1 MSDPQQLA
9 SFSPTVRGA
18 ISRRVILSAVV
29 ATVCV
34 VLANLIALQNPARIV
49 LSQSADHSLSPLTK
63 NVLGALTNDVRAV
76 VLFDRQAD
84 LFEPVKNLLTE
95 YERKSPRLKLEL
107 IDLAREPARAEEV
120 QQQLQMPLNSPENRV
135 IFAANNSAKAI
146 SESELSI
153 LDFSEFIDTR
163 EARRTHFAGEK
174 LFTSA
179 IVAVTEGRHTK
190 VGFVTGHGE
199 HKASDTGGQ
208 WGYSKFSN
216 ILQQKGLLLHEIP
229 LAGTNSIPADCRL
242 LIIAGPRTPYSR
254 DELAKLR
261 EFVGTG
267 GSLFTLFNFYS
278 LQRPTGLEKF
288 LADYDF
294 EIGFNQVS
302 DSKNEQSGQGGLLL
316 VDDLGSHPIT
326 KPILG
331 SRLQLLLP
339 RSVGIPEAENDE
351 SPTVSILAHSSDAGQ
366 AVGQIRDNKGTVEM
380 EGKIPLIAAKLHA
393 NDGQPPARL
402 VVAGDSL
409 FLGNSAIEAGAN
421 RDFAS
426 LAVNWLLEREHL
438 LAIAPRTVTE
448 YRIDLSRAEMT
459 SITWLLLLV
468 LPSGTLGLGLLW
480 WRRQMKRS

>member
-1 MSDPQQLA
+1 MSDPQKIA
-9 SFSPTVRGA
+9 SFSPNVRGA
-18 ISRRVILSAVV
+18 ISRRVILAAVI
-29 ATVCV
+29 ATICV
-34 VLANLIALQNPARIV
+34 VLANLLSLQNPARIV

-63 NVLGALTNDVRAV
+63 KVLGALTNDVRAV

-135 IFAANNSAKAI
+135 IFTANNSAKAI

-163 EARRTHFAGEK
+163 EARRTHFTGEK

-179 IVAVTEGRHTK
+179 IVSVTEGRHTK

-199 HKASDTGGQ
+199 HKASDNGGQ
-208 WGYSKFSN
+208 WGYSKFAK
-216 ILQQKGLLLHEIP
+216 ILQQKGLLLQEIP

-242 LIIAGPRTPYSR
+242 LIIAGPRTPYSGG
-254 DELAKLR
+254 ELSKLR
-261 EFVGTG
+261 EFVETG
-267 GSLFTLFNFYS
+267 GSLFTLLNFYS
-278 LQRPTGLEKF
+278 LQRTTGLEKF
-288 LADYDF
+288 LADYNF
-294 EIGFNQVS
+294 EIGINQVS

-316 VDDLGSHPIT
+316 VDDLVDHPIT
-326 KPILG
+326 NPIRG

-351 SPTVSILAHSSDAGQ
+351 SPTVSILAHSSDASQ
-366 AVGQIRDNKGTVEM
+366 AVSQIRGNKGTVVM
-380 EGKIPLIAAKLHA
+380 EGKIPLIAVKLHK
-393 NDGQPPARL
+393 NEGQPPSRL

-438 LAIAPRTVTE
+438 LAIAPRSVTE
-448 YRIDLSRAEMT
+448 YRINLSRAEMM
-459 SITWLLLLV
+459 SISWLLLLV
-468 LPSGTLGLGLLW
+468 LPGGTLGLGLFW
-480 WRRQMKRS
+480 WRRQMKES